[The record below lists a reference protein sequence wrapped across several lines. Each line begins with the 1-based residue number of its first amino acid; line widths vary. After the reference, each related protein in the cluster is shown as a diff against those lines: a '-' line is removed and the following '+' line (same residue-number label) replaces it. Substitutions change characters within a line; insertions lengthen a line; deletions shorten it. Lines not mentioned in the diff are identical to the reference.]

1 MSALRSLVLPVMALA
16 LVTLPSVTSPAQEL
30 PAGDMRIVS
39 ASAAGSGTD
48 LVVRYFAEKLKPIAQ
63 RTILVENRPGAS
75 GNIAT
80 EFTARSKPDG
90 LTVYLHTGTSLSAN
104 MHISKKPPVDVAKA
118 LQVVATT
125 HQQPFMIVVHPDR
138 PWRTLAELTAHL
150 REKGDKASY
159 AVTATSGIVVGALY
173 KEDTG
178 IHAVEVKYRTA
189 QDSMNDLASGALDY
203 AVFDPQFVMGQV
215 TNGKLRVLA
224 ISAGQRLRSEPSLPT
239 MTEQG
244 VKLDYNTWFATF
256 VPSATPRATVNL
268 LNRWI
273 NQIVAQDET
282 RQFFNRLASD
292 PFTTTPDEGQAMLV
306 RDVEA
311 FGNYIRIAKIPQEG

>member
-244 VKLDYNTWFATF
+244 V
-256 VPSATPRATVNL
+256 
-268 LNRWI
+268 
-273 NQIVAQDET
+273 
-282 RQFFNRLASD
+282 
-292 PFTTTPDEGQAMLV
+292 
-306 RDVEA
+306 
-311 FGNYIRIAKIPQEG
+311 